1 MAEAVY
7 VLCAVTSV
15 ACAVM
20 LFRGYARSKARL
32 LMWSGVCFAGLAMNN
47 ALLFI
52 DKVLYPEAV
61 LEMASISFGLWRSVA
76 AFVGLA
82 ALLFGL
88 IWDSE

>member
-32 LMWSGVCFAGLAMNN
+32 LMWSGLCFVGLAVNN
-47 ALLFI
+47 ALLFV
-52 DKVLYPEAV
+52 DKVLYPDAT
-61 LEMASISFGLWRSVA
+61 LELANLSFGLWRSVA
-76 AFVGLA
+76 ALVGLS
-82 ALLFGL
+82 ALLYGL